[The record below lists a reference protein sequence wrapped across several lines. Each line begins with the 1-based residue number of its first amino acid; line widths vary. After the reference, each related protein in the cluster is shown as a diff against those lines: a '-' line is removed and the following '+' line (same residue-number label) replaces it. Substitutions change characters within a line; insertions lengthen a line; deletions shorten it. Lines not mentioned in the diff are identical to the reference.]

1 MTQQLTSE
9 QAIGELL
16 IINSE
21 IKDDSISEDRRDMLR
36 SRRQQLLSLI
46 ENNKKQERIAQ
57 VNRNKE
63 LVKVG
68 KKLAVGMILSWTWK
82 KITT

>member
-1 MTQQLTSE
+1 MTQLTSE
-9 QAIGELL
+9 QAQGELL

-21 IKDDSISEDRRDMLR
+21 IKDDSISEDKRDMLR
-36 SRRQQLLSLI
+36 DRRQQLLSLI
-46 ENNKKQERIAQ
+46 ENNKKQERIVQ
-57 VNRNKE
+57 INRNKE

-68 KKLAVGMILSWTWK
+68 KKLAVGMVLSWAWK